1 MKICAF
7 LGEELRDE
15 AIDRVVE
22 ASTFTN
28 MKKNPKANYKD
39 LVETS
44 LYSTATMRRGSL
56 PPASATIQPY
66 LILHFDTGTRKGG
79 GL

>member
-1 MKICAF
+1 MCAF
-7 LGEELRDE
+7 LGKELTDG

-22 ASTFTN
+22 ASTFNN

-44 LYSTATMRRGSL
+44 LYASATMRKGWFDSFKKIK
-56 PPASATIQPY
+56 SA
-66 LILHFDTGTRKGG
+66 FF
-79 GL
+79 

>member
-1 MKICAF
+1 MKIGAF
-7 LGEELRDE
+7 LGKELTDE

-22 ASTFTN
+22 ASTFNN

-44 LYSTATMRRGSL
+44 IYTSATMRKGLFHRSI
-56 PPASATIQPY
+56 TIKPH
-66 LILHFDTGTRKGG
+66 LILNVCSQTRKS
-79 GL
+79 

>member
-1 MKICAF
+1 MKIGAF
-7 LGEELRDE
+7 LGKELTDE

-22 ASTFTN
+22 ASTFNN

-44 LYSTATMRRGSL
+44 LYTSVTMRKGL
-56 PPASATIQPY
+56 FPQFITIKPR
-66 LILHFDTGTRKGG
+66 LILNVCSWTCKS
-79 GL
+79 

>member
-7 LGEELRDE
+7 LGKELTDD

-22 ASTFTN
+22 ASVFNN

-44 LYSTATMRRGSL
+44 IYATATMRKGL
-56 PPASATIQPY
+56 FPPSFIQ
-66 LILHFDTGTRKGG
+66 LNHI
-79 GL
+79 

>member
-7 LGEELRDE
+7 LGKDLTDE

-22 ASTFTN
+22 ASTFNN

-39 LVETS
+39 LVETNI
-44 LYSTATMRRGSL
+44 YTAATMRKGLFFPHSF
-56 PPASATIQPY
+56 TVKPY
-66 LILHFDTGTRKGG
+66 LILNVCTRTPKR
-79 GL
+79 